1 MNIFLIA
8 GVLFFSVGSAPLNG
22 MLKEINPIEAAFG
35 AYEEAADHHVGVF
48 TAYTPSVAET
58 DSTPRIMAS
67 GNEVYVGA
75 IACPSA
81 MDFGTRIRIIGMGLY
96 TCEDRMARRHR
107 IKKHRFDIFMNTRKE
122 ALRFGVQK
130 LKYQVV
136 VLEDGGEDESGM

>member
-22 MLKEINPIEAAFG
+22 MLEEINPLEAAFG
-35 AYEEAADHHVGVF
+35 PSEETTDPHLGVF

-81 MDFGTRIRIIGMGLY
+81 MDFGTRIRILGMGLY

-122 ALRFGVQK
+122 ALQFGVQK

-136 VLEDGGEDESGM
+136 VLNERDDG

>member
-22 MLKEINPIEAAFG
+22 MLEEINPLEAAFG
-35 AYEEAADHHVGVF
+35 PPEETTDPHVGVF

-81 MDFGTRIRIIGMGLY
+81 MDFGTRIRILGMGLY

-122 ALRFGVQK
+122 ALQFGVRK

-136 VLEDGGEDESGM
+136 VLNERDEG